1 MLMPSIRGVIKRRLL
16 VNFRVDPEVIQRF
29 LPEGLSPKL
38 QGDHA
43 IAGICLIRL
52 EQIRPSL
59 ILWPVGLSGENAA
72 HRVAVTWR
80 DADGADREGVYIPM
94 RHTNSSLI
102 LMVGGRIFPGVHRRA
117 VFDVADTGTDIDI
130 SIRAT
135 AGDMDVA
142 LRGKAAEQLPAG
154 SAFPSLAAASEFFRG
169 GSVGYSPGRDRG
181 RLEGLKLV
189 SPNWRVDPLAISDVH
204 SSWISDSSRFPAGS
218 TEFDCALVMR
228 DISHYWVVAPDLYV
242 DPKAPQAESV
252 VPSSSAAS

>member
-1 MLMPSIRGVIKRRLL
+1 MPSIRGVIKRRLL

-59 ILWPVGLSGENAA
+59 IPWPVGLSGENAA
-72 HRVAVTWR
+72 HRVAVKWR

-102 LMVGGRIFPGVHRRA
+102 LLVGGRIFPGVHKRA
-117 VFDVADTGTDIDI
+117 IFDVTDSGTDIDI

-135 AGDMDVA
+135 AGDMNVA
-142 LRGKAAEQLPAG
+142 LRAKSAGQLPAG
-154 SAFPSLAAASEFFRG
+154 STFPSMAAASEFFRG
-169 GSVGYSPGRDRG
+169 GSVGYSPGRERG

-189 SPNWRVDPLAISDVH
+189 SPEWRVDPLAISDVH
-204 SSWISDSSRFPAGS
+204 SSWLSDTSRFPAGS

-228 DISHYWVVAPDLYV
+228 DIAHHWVIAPDLYV
-242 DPKAPQAESV
+242 DPKARQAERTAT
-252 VPSSSAAS
+252 SAAAS

>member
-1 MLMPSIRGVIKRRLL
+1 MPSIRGVIKRRLL
-16 VNFRVDPEVIQRF
+16 VNFRVDPAAIQRI
-29 LPEGLSPKL
+29 LPAGLSPKL

-59 ILWPVGLSGENAA
+59 IPWSVGFSGENAA

-80 DADGADREGVYIPM
+80 DAAGTEKEGVYIPM

-102 LMVGGRIFPGVHRRA
+102 LLVGGRVFPGVHQRA
-117 VFDVADTGTDIDI
+117 TFDVADSGTDIDI
-130 SIRAT
+130 SIRAA
-135 AGDMDVA
+135 AGDMEVA
-142 LRGKAAEQLPAG
+142 LRGRSAEQLPSA
-154 SAFPSLAAASEFFRG
+154 SAFRSLAAASEFFRG

-189 SPNWRVDPLAISDVH
+189 SPKWRVDPLTISEVH
-204 SSWISDSSRFPAGS
+204 SSWLSDTSRFPAGS

-228 DISHYWVVAPDLYV
+228 DIAHYWVIAPDLYV
-242 DPKAPQAESV
+242 DPEGRQAERTA
-252 VPSSSAAS
+252 PTSAAS

>member
-1 MLMPSIRGVIKRRLL
+1 MPSIRGVIKRRLL
-16 VNFRVDPEVIQRF
+16 VNFRVDPEVVQRI

-52 EQIRPSL
+52 EQIRPAL
-59 ILWPVGLSGENAA
+59 IPWSMGFSGENAA

-80 DADGADREGVYIPM
+80 DAEGADREGVYIPM

-102 LMVGGRIFPGVHRRA
+102 LMVCGRVFPCVHQRA
-117 VFDVADTGTDIDI
+117 AFEITDSGADIDI
-130 SIRAT
+130 SIRAI
-135 AGDMDVA
+135 AGDMNVL
-142 LRGKAAEQLPAG
+142 LRARSAGQLPGG
-154 SAFPSLAAASEFFRG
+154 SAFPTLAAASEFFRG

-189 SPNWRVDPLAISDVH
+189 SPKWRVDPLSVSEVR
-204 SSWISDSSRFPAGS
+204 SSWLSDTSRFPAGS

-228 DISHYWVVAPDLYV
+228 DIAHQWVVAPDLYADREAHRADRV
-242 DPKAPQAESV
+242 AP
-252 VPSSSAAS
+252 PSSAPS

>member
-59 ILWPVGLSGENAA
+59 IPWSVGLSSENAA
-72 HRVAVTWR
+72 HRVAVKWR

-102 LMVGGRIFPGVHRRA
+102 LMVGGRIFPGVHKRA
-117 VFDVADTGTDIDI
+117 TFEVSDSGTAIDI

-142 LRGKAAEQLPAG
+142 LRGKSADLLPAG
-154 SAFPSLAAASEFFRG
+154 STFPSLAAASEFFRG
-169 GSVGYSPGRDRG
+169 GSVGYSPGRERG

-189 SPNWRVDPLAISDVH
+189 SPEWRVDPLSISEVH
-204 SSWISDSSRFPAGS
+204 SSWLSDTSRFPAGS
-218 TEFDCALVMR
+218 TEFDCALSMR
-228 DISHYWVVAPDLYV
+228 DIAHHWAIAPDLYV
-242 DPKAPQAESV
+242 DPEARPTERAA
-252 VPSSSAAS
+252 PSSAVS

>member
-1 MLMPSIRGVIKRRLL
+1 MPSIRGVIKRRLL
-16 VNFRVDPEVIQRF
+16 VNFRVDPDVIQRI
-29 LPEGLSPKL
+29 LPAGLSPKL

-59 ILWPVGLSGENAA
+59 IPWSVGFSGENAA

-102 LMVGGRIFPGVHRRA
+102 LMVGGRVFPGVHQRA
-117 VFDVADTGTDIDI
+117 TFDVADSGTDIDI

-135 AGDMDVA
+135 AGDMEVE
-142 LRGKAAEQLPAG
+142 LRGKSAGQLP
-154 SAFPSLAAASEFFRG
+154 SSSTFPSLAAASEFFRG
-169 GSVGYSPGRDRG
+169 GSVGYSPGRDRA

-189 SPNWRVDPLAISDVH
+189 SPKWRVDPLAISDVH
-204 SSWISDSSRFPAGS
+204 SSWLSDTSRFPAGS

-228 DISHYWVVAPDLYV
+228 DIAHHWVIAPDLYV
-242 DPKAPQAESV
+242 DPEARQTDRV
-252 VPSSSAAS
+252 AAV